1 MSNALTRKK
10 KKMQSLGYSREE
22 LKSMQR
28 YSKAQSNANYLIEES
43 YYNIRLMAYQ
53 ILHDK
58 FGFGQK
64 RIVRVEQTIDAY
76 VENSGKDG
84 MSAEELGYY
93 MKEKCGIDVRDE
105 TNKIPYRE
113 SFYLVRRKV
122 APNCMLQAN
131 KFLLA
136 QVFNYFSM
144 LGVCLKTKFNFSG
157 NQIRQVYD
165 WIRYYINSIATGY
178 ETILGVRAC
187 WGRNV
192 STLTSGLLERRIRYR
207 RNVRC
212 LEIKVRK
219 T

>member
-10 KKMQSLGYSREE
+10 KKMQPLGYSREE
-22 LKSMQR
+22 LKSMQI

-43 YYNIRLMAYQ
+43 YYNIRMMAYQ
-53 ILHDK
+53 ALHDK

-64 RIVRVEQTIDAY
+64 RIVLVEQTIDTY
-76 VENSGKDG
+76 VENAKDG
-84 MSAEELGYY
+84 TTAEELSFYL
-93 MKEKCGIDVRDE
+93 KDKCKIDVKEE

-122 APNCMLQAN
+122 APNCMVQAN

-157 NQIRQVYD
+157 NQIRQVYG
-165 WIRYYINSIATGY
+165 WIRYYINSISTGY
-178 ETILGVRAC
+178 ETMLGVAS
-187 WGRNV
+187 V
-192 STLTSGLLERRIRYR
+192 LEQECKYIDKRFIG
-207 RNVRC
+207 
-212 LEIKVRK
+212 K
-219 T
+219 TYKI